1 MLTFQNKT
9 CRRGKLPRITIKWR
23 IFLAKTAKLPCFTFG
38 MEFAIF
44 ALEKC
49 ILRKIC
55 KTEVPRAI
63 FRRTI
68 KQERIE
74 MAEDLNQQ
82 EPTAE
87 EKAKF
92 ENDVLKAAEDAMK
105 MDGSTGSPSENKADA
120 QAEEKVAEPSDAPA
134 ENAADAAEQPAD
146 AAAEQPAE
154 DPTAALKAALADA
167 NDRNLRLM
175 AEFDNY
181 RRRTAKEQLELIE
194 TANGKLLE
202 KLSEVQD
209 NFERAFAS
217 ENKAQDLEAF
227 EKGMQM
233 IYNQFAKILTDAGLE
248 QIDPTGAEFDP
259 NMHEALMQQPSETV
273 PEGHVVTVFQKG
285 YKLKNKILKTA
296 KVIVSSGK

>member
-1 MLTFQNKT
+1 M
-9 CRRGKLPRITIKWR
+9 PS
-23 IFLAKTAKLPCFTFG
+23 IFSGNQIRQLK
-38 MEFAIF
+38 
-44 ALEKC
+44 
-49 ILRKIC
+49 
-55 KTEVPRAI
+55 
-63 FRRTI
+63 
-68 KQERIE
+68 
-74 MAEDLNQQ
+74 MAEDKNEQ

-92 ENDVLKAAEDAMK
+92 EQDVLKAAEDAMK
-105 MDGSTGSPSENKADA
+105 MEAEANKADEA
-120 QAEEKVAEPSDAPA
+120 QAE
-134 ENAADAAEQPAD
+134 

-154 DPTAALKAALADA
+154 TADQPADQAPESSESAEDVLKAELAAA

-175 AEFDNY
+175 AEFDNF
-181 RRRTAKEQLELIE
+181 RRRSAKEQLELIE

>member
-1 MLTFQNKT
+1 
-9 CRRGKLPRITIKWR
+9 
-23 IFLAKTAKLPCFTFG
+23 
-38 MEFAIF
+38 
-44 ALEKC
+44 
-49 ILRKIC
+49 
-55 KTEVPRAI
+55 
-63 FRRTI
+63 
-68 KQERIE
+68 

-92 ENDVLKAAEDAMK
+92 EADVLKAAEDAMK
-105 MDGSTGSPSENKADA
+105 LDENLETKDESGSD
-120 QAEEKVAEPSDAPA
+120 EKSSDSSADAPA
-134 ENAADAAEQPAD
+134 DTSAEQL
-146 AAAEQPAE
+146 AESAAE
-154 DPTAALKAALADA
+154 DPTAALKTALADA

-175 AEFDNY
+175 AEFDNF
-181 RRRTAKEQLELIE
+181 RRRSAKEQLDIIE

-217 ENKAQDLEAF
+217 ENKAKDLEAF

-233 IYNQFAKILTDAGLE
+233 IYNQFAKILSDADLE

-259 NMHEALMQQPSETV
+259 NMHEALMQQPSETI

>member
-1 MLTFQNKT
+1 
-9 CRRGKLPRITIKWR
+9 
-23 IFLAKTAKLPCFTFG
+23 
-38 MEFAIF
+38 
-44 ALEKC
+44 
-49 ILRKIC
+49 
-55 KTEVPRAI
+55 
-63 FRRTI
+63 
-68 KQERIE
+68 

-92 ENDVLKAAEDAMK
+92 EADVLKAAEDAMK
-105 MDGSTGSPSENKADA
+105 LDENLETKDESGSD
-120 QAEEKVAEPSDAPA
+120 EKSSDNSADAPA
-134 ENAADAAEQPAD
+134 DASAEQPTESAADASASSATE
-146 AAAEQPAE
+146 
-154 DPTAALKAALADA
+154 TAALKAALADA

-175 AEFDNY
+175 AEFDNF
-181 RRRTAKEQLELIE
+181 RRRSAKEQLDIIE

-217 ENKAQDLEAF
+217 ENKAKDLEAF

-233 IYNQFAKILTDAGLE
+233 IYNQFAKILSDAGLE

-259 NMHEALMQQPSETV
+259 NMHEALMQQPSETI

-296 KVIVSSGK
+296 KVIVSSGQ

>member
-1 MLTFQNKT
+1 
-9 CRRGKLPRITIKWR
+9 
-23 IFLAKTAKLPCFTFG
+23 
-38 MEFAIF
+38 
-44 ALEKC
+44 
-49 ILRKIC
+49 
-55 KTEVPRAI
+55 
-63 FRRTI
+63 
-68 KQERIE
+68 

-92 ENDVLKAAEDAMK
+92 EQDVMKAAEEAMK
-105 MDGSTGSPSENKADA
+105 MEAEANKADA
-120 QAEEKVAEPSDAPA
+120 AGADAQAD
-134 ENAADAAEQPAD
+134 AADAAAEQPAD

-154 DPTAALKAALADA
+154 QESTESAEDILKAELAAA

>member
-1 MLTFQNKT
+1 
-9 CRRGKLPRITIKWR
+9 
-23 IFLAKTAKLPCFTFG
+23 
-38 MEFAIF
+38 
-44 ALEKC
+44 
-49 ILRKIC
+49 
-55 KTEVPRAI
+55 
-63 FRRTI
+63 
-68 KQERIE
+68 

-82 EPTAE
+82 EPSAE

-92 ENDVLKAAEDAMK
+92 EQDVLKAAEEAMK
-105 MDGSTGSPSENKADA
+105 MEAEANKADNA
-120 QAEEKVAEPSDAPA
+120 QADAST
-134 ENAADAAEQPAD
+134 
-146 AAAEQPAE
+146 EQPAE
-154 DPTAALKAALADA
+154 AAEKPAESAEAAPSAEEVLKQQLADA
-167 NDRNLRLM
+167 TDRNLRLM
-175 AEFDNY
+175 AEFDNF
-181 RRRTAKEQLELIE
+181 RRRSAKEQLDIIE

-217 ENKAQDLEAF
+217 ENKAKDLEAF

-233 IYNQFAKILTDAGLE
+233 IYNQFAKILSDAGLE

-259 NMHEALMQQPSETV
+259 NMHEALMQQPSETI

>member
-1 MLTFQNKT
+1 
-9 CRRGKLPRITIKWR
+9 
-23 IFLAKTAKLPCFTFG
+23 
-38 MEFAIF
+38 
-44 ALEKC
+44 
-49 ILRKIC
+49 
-55 KTEVPRAI
+55 
-63 FRRTI
+63 
-68 KQERIE
+68 

-92 ENDVLKAAEDAMK
+92 EQDVLKAAEEAMK
-105 MDGSTGSPSENKADA
+105 MEAEANKADNA
-120 QAEEKVAEPSDAPA
+120 QADAST
-134 ENAADAAEQPAD
+134 
-146 AAAEQPAE
+146 EQPAE
-154 DPTAALKAALADA
+154 AAEKPAESTEAAPSAEEVLKQQLADA
-167 NDRNLRLM
+167 TDRNLRLM
-175 AEFDNY
+175 AEFDNF
-181 RRRTAKEQLELIE
+181 RRRSAKEQLDIIE

-217 ENKAQDLEAF
+217 ENKAKDLDAF

-259 NMHEALMQQPSETV
+259 NMHEALMQQPSETI

>member
-1 MLTFQNKT
+1 
-9 CRRGKLPRITIKWR
+9 
-23 IFLAKTAKLPCFTFG
+23 
-38 MEFAIF
+38 
-44 ALEKC
+44 
-49 ILRKIC
+49 
-55 KTEVPRAI
+55 
-63 FRRTI
+63 
-68 KQERIE
+68 

-92 ENDVLKAAEDAMK
+92 EADVLKAAQDAMK
-105 MDGSTGSPSENKADA
+105 MEAEANKAGASDQGAGDA
-120 QAEEKVAEPSDAPA
+120 QEQPA
-134 ENAADAAEQPAD
+134 ENADSPAENNASAEQPAD
-146 AAAEQPAE
+146 PAVDASTSSATE
-154 DPTAALKAALADA
+154 TAALKAALADA

-259 NMHEALMQQPSETV
+259 NCHEALMQQPSETI

>member
-1 MLTFQNKT
+1 
-9 CRRGKLPRITIKWR
+9 
-23 IFLAKTAKLPCFTFG
+23 
-38 MEFAIF
+38 
-44 ALEKC
+44 
-49 ILRKIC
+49 
-55 KTEVPRAI
+55 
-63 FRRTI
+63 
-68 KQERIE
+68 
-74 MAEDLNQQ
+74 MAEDLNEQ

-92 ENDVLKAAEDAMK
+92 EADVLKAAEDAMK
-105 MDGSTGSPSENKADA
+105 MDGSTGSPTENKADDA
-120 QAEEKVAEPSDAPA
+120 QTEEKVAEPA
-134 ENAADAAEQPAD
+134 EATDT

-154 DPTAALKAALADA
+154 AAAEVDPTEALKQQLADA

-217 ENKAQDLEAF
+217 ENKAKDLEAF

>member
-1 MLTFQNKT
+1 
-9 CRRGKLPRITIKWR
+9 
-23 IFLAKTAKLPCFTFG
+23 
-38 MEFAIF
+38 
-44 ALEKC
+44 
-49 ILRKIC
+49 
-55 KTEVPRAI
+55 
-63 FRRTI
+63 
-68 KQERIE
+68 
-74 MAEDLNQQ
+74 MAEDLNEQ

-92 ENDVLKAAEDAMK
+92 EADVLKAAEEAMK
-105 MDGSTGSPSENKADA
+105 MEAEANKADA
-120 QAEEKVAEPSDAPA
+120 QGAGDAQAESGTEPSA
-134 ENAADAAEQPAD
+134 E

-154 DPTAALKAALADA
+154 AAADKPAEAAEQAADQAPESTESAEDVLKAELAAA

-175 AEFDNY
+175 AEFDNF
-181 RRRTAKEQLELIE
+181 RRRSAKEQLELIE

-217 ENKAQDLEAF
+217 ENKAKDLEAF

-259 NMHEALMQQPSETV
+259 NCHEALMQQPSETV

>member
-1 MLTFQNKT
+1 
-9 CRRGKLPRITIKWR
+9 
-23 IFLAKTAKLPCFTFG
+23 
-38 MEFAIF
+38 
-44 ALEKC
+44 
-49 ILRKIC
+49 
-55 KTEVPRAI
+55 
-63 FRRTI
+63 
-68 KQERIE
+68 
-74 MAEDLNQQ
+74 MAEDLNEQ

-92 ENDVLKAAEDAMK
+92 EADVLKAAEDAMK
-105 MDGSTGSPSENKADA
+105 MDGSTGSPTENKDDAQAAGDA
-120 QAEEKVAEPSDAPA
+120 QAESGTEPSA
-134 ENAADAAEQPAD
+134 E

-154 DPTAALKAALADA
+154 AAAEVDPTEALKQQLADA

>member
-1 MLTFQNKT
+1 
-9 CRRGKLPRITIKWR
+9 
-23 IFLAKTAKLPCFTFG
+23 
-38 MEFAIF
+38 
-44 ALEKC
+44 
-49 ILRKIC
+49 
-55 KTEVPRAI
+55 
-63 FRRTI
+63 
-68 KQERIE
+68 

-82 EPTAE
+82 EPTTE

-92 ENDVLKAAEDAMK
+92 EQDVLKAAEEAMK
-105 MDGSTGSPSENKADA
+105 MDDSTSSPTGGDKGPEP
-120 QAEEKVAEPSDAPA
+120 AEETSS
-134 ENAADAAEQPAD
+134 
-146 AAAEQPAE
+146 AEQPAE
-154 DPTAALKAALADA
+154 AAEAAPSAEEVLKQQLADA
-167 NDRNLRLM
+167 NDRTLRLM

>member
-1 MLTFQNKT
+1 
-9 CRRGKLPRITIKWR
+9 
-23 IFLAKTAKLPCFTFG
+23 
-38 MEFAIF
+38 
-44 ALEKC
+44 
-49 ILRKIC
+49 
-55 KTEVPRAI
+55 
-63 FRRTI
+63 
-68 KQERIE
+68 
-74 MAEDLNQQ
+74 MAEDLNEQ

-92 ENDVLKAAEDAMK
+92 EQDVLKAAEDAMK
-105 MDGSTGSPSENKADA
+105 MEAEANKADA
-120 QAEEKVAEPSDAPA
+120 SDAQAE
-134 ENAADAAEQPAD
+134 AAEQPAD

-154 DPTAALKAALADA
+154 AAPSAEEVLKQQLADA
-167 NDRNLRLM
+167 TDRNLRLM

>member
-1 MLTFQNKT
+1 
-9 CRRGKLPRITIKWR
+9 
-23 IFLAKTAKLPCFTFG
+23 
-38 MEFAIF
+38 
-44 ALEKC
+44 
-49 ILRKIC
+49 
-55 KTEVPRAI
+55 
-63 FRRTI
+63 
-68 KQERIE
+68 
-74 MAEDLNQQ
+74 MAEDLNEQ
-82 EPTAE
+82 
-87 EKAKF
+87 
-92 ENDVLKAAEDAMK
+92 DVLKAAEEAMK
-105 MDGSTGSPSENKADA
+105 MEAEANKDDA
-120 QAEEKVAEPSDAPA
+120 Q
-134 ENAADAAEQPAD
+134 ADAAEPSAE

-154 DPTAALKAALADA
+154 AAAEVDPTEALKQQLADA

-175 AEFDNY
+175 AEFDNF
-181 RRRTAKEQLELIE
+181 RRRSAKEQLDLIE

-209 NFERAFAS
+209 NFERAFAA
-217 ENKAQDLEAF
+217 ENKAKDLEAF

-259 NMHEALMQQPSETV
+259 NCHEALMQQPSETV

>member
-1 MLTFQNKT
+1 
-9 CRRGKLPRITIKWR
+9 
-23 IFLAKTAKLPCFTFG
+23 
-38 MEFAIF
+38 
-44 ALEKC
+44 
-49 ILRKIC
+49 
-55 KTEVPRAI
+55 
-63 FRRTI
+63 
-68 KQERIE
+68 
-74 MAEDLNQQ
+74 MAEDLNEQ

-105 MDGSTGSPSENKADA
+105 MDGSTGSPTENMADT
-120 QAEEKVAEPSDAPA
+120 QTEEKVAEPA
-134 ENAADAAEQPAD
+134 EATDTS
-146 AAAEQPAE
+146 AAEQPAE
-154 DPTAALKAALADA
+154 ASAEQPAEPAAAPDPTEVLKQQLADA

>member
-1 MLTFQNKT
+1 
-9 CRRGKLPRITIKWR
+9 
-23 IFLAKTAKLPCFTFG
+23 
-38 MEFAIF
+38 
-44 ALEKC
+44 
-49 ILRKIC
+49 
-55 KTEVPRAI
+55 
-63 FRRTI
+63 
-68 KQERIE
+68 

-92 ENDVLKAAEDAMK
+92 ENDVLKAAQDAMK
-105 MDGSTGSPSENKADA
+105 MEAEANNADA
-120 QAEEKVAEPSDAPA
+120 SDQGAGDAQEQPA
-134 ENAADAAEQPAD
+134 ENADSAAEQPAD
-146 AAAEQPAE
+146 ASAEQPAEPAAE

>member
-1 MLTFQNKT
+1 
-9 CRRGKLPRITIKWR
+9 
-23 IFLAKTAKLPCFTFG
+23 
-38 MEFAIF
+38 
-44 ALEKC
+44 
-49 ILRKIC
+49 
-55 KTEVPRAI
+55 
-63 FRRTI
+63 
-68 KQERIE
+68 
-74 MAEDLNQQ
+74 MAENLNQ

-92 ENDVLKAAEDAMK
+92 EQDVLKAAEEAMK
-105 MDGSTGSPSENKADA
+105 MEAEANKT
-120 QAEEKVAEPSDAPA
+120 
-134 ENAADAAEQPAD
+134 AADADKATDSECHPEQSASDVEGSSAEQPAEP
-146 AAAEQPAE
+146 AAE

-217 ENKAQDLEAF
+217 ENKAKDLEAF

-259 NMHEALMQQPSETV
+259 NCHEALMQQPSETI

>member
-1 MLTFQNKT
+1 
-9 CRRGKLPRITIKWR
+9 
-23 IFLAKTAKLPCFTFG
+23 
-38 MEFAIF
+38 
-44 ALEKC
+44 
-49 ILRKIC
+49 
-55 KTEVPRAI
+55 
-63 FRRTI
+63 
-68 KQERIE
+68 
-74 MAEDLNQQ
+74 MAEDLNQ

-92 ENDVLKAAEDAMK
+92 EQDVLKAAEEAMK
-105 MDGSTGSPSENKADA
+105 MEAEANKADA
-120 QAEEKVAEPSDAPA
+120 AQADANATDSECHPEQSASDAEESS
-134 ENAADAAEQPAD
+134 AEQAT
-146 AAAEQPAE
+146 ESAE
-154 DPTAALKAALADA
+154 DVLKAELAAA

-175 AEFDNY
+175 AEFDNF
-181 RRRTAKEQLELIE
+181 RRRSAKEQLELIE

-217 ENKAQDLEAF
+217 ENKAKDLEAF

-259 NMHEALMQQPSETV
+259 NCHEALMQQPSETI

>member
-1 MLTFQNKT
+1 
-9 CRRGKLPRITIKWR
+9 
-23 IFLAKTAKLPCFTFG
+23 
-38 MEFAIF
+38 
-44 ALEKC
+44 
-49 ILRKIC
+49 
-55 KTEVPRAI
+55 
-63 FRRTI
+63 
-68 KQERIE
+68 
-74 MAEDLNQQ
+74 MAEEKNPEQ

-92 ENDVLKAAEDAMK
+92 EQDVMKAAEEAMK
-105 MDGSTGSPSENKADA
+105 MEAEANKADAAGADA
-120 QAEEKVAEPSDAPA
+120 QAEA
-134 ENAADAAEQPAD
+134 PAD
-146 AAAEQPAE
+146 AAAEQPADAATADAAAEKNAEQESTESAE
-154 DPTAALKAALADA
+154 DVLKAELAAA

-175 AEFDNY
+175 AEFDNF
-181 RRRTAKEQLELIE
+181 RRRSAKEQLELIE

-217 ENKAQDLEAF
+217 ENKAKDLEAF

-259 NMHEALMQQPSETV
+259 NCHEALMQQPSETI

>member
-1 MLTFQNKT
+1 
-9 CRRGKLPRITIKWR
+9 
-23 IFLAKTAKLPCFTFG
+23 
-38 MEFAIF
+38 
-44 ALEKC
+44 
-49 ILRKIC
+49 
-55 KTEVPRAI
+55 
-63 FRRTI
+63 
-68 KQERIE
+68 
-74 MAEDLNQQ
+74 MAEDLNQ

-92 ENDVLKAAEDAMK
+92 EQDVLKAAEEAMK
-105 MDGSTGSPSENKADA
+105 MEAEANKADA
-120 QAEEKVAEPSDAPA
+120 AQADANATDSKCHPEQSASDAEGSSAEEPAEPA
-134 ENAADAAEQPAD
+134 
-146 AAAEQPAE
+146 AE
-154 DPTAALKAALADA
+154 DPTAALKAALAEA

-175 AEFDNY
+175 AEFDNF

-217 ENKAQDLEAF
+217 ENKAKDLEAF

-259 NMHEALMQQPSETV
+259 NCHEALMQQPSETI

>member
-1 MLTFQNKT
+1 
-9 CRRGKLPRITIKWR
+9 
-23 IFLAKTAKLPCFTFG
+23 
-38 MEFAIF
+38 
-44 ALEKC
+44 
-49 ILRKIC
+49 
-55 KTEVPRAI
+55 
-63 FRRTI
+63 
-68 KQERIE
+68 

-92 ENDVLKAAEDAMK
+92 EQDVLKAAEEAMK
-105 MDGSTGSPSENKADA
+105 MEAEANKADTSDA
-120 QAEEKVAEPSDAPA
+120 QAE
-134 ENAADAAEQPAD
+134 
-146 AAAEQPAE
+146 AAEQPAE
-154 DPTAALKAALADA
+154 AAEKPAEPAEAAPSAEEVLKQQLADA
-167 NDRNLRLM
+167 TDRNLRLM

>member
-1 MLTFQNKT
+1 
-9 CRRGKLPRITIKWR
+9 
-23 IFLAKTAKLPCFTFG
+23 
-38 MEFAIF
+38 
-44 ALEKC
+44 
-49 ILRKIC
+49 
-55 KTEVPRAI
+55 
-63 FRRTI
+63 
-68 KQERIE
+68 
-74 MAEDLNQQ
+74 MAEDLNEQ
-82 EPTAE
+82 
-87 EKAKF
+87 
-92 ENDVLKAAEDAMK
+92 DILKAAEDAMK
-105 MDGSTGSPSENKADA
+105 MEAEANKADA
-120 QAEEKVAEPSDAPA
+120 QAAGDAQAESGTEPSA
-134 ENAADAAEQPAD
+134 E

-154 DPTAALKAALADA
+154 AAAEVDPTEALKQQLADA

-175 AEFDNY
+175 AEFDNF
-181 RRRTAKEQLELIE
+181 RRRSAKEQLELIE

-217 ENKAQDLEAF
+217 ENKAKDLEAF

-259 NMHEALMQQPSETV
+259 NCHEALMQQPSETV

>member
-1 MLTFQNKT
+1 
-9 CRRGKLPRITIKWR
+9 
-23 IFLAKTAKLPCFTFG
+23 
-38 MEFAIF
+38 
-44 ALEKC
+44 
-49 ILRKIC
+49 
-55 KTEVPRAI
+55 
-63 FRRTI
+63 
-68 KQERIE
+68 
-74 MAEDLNQQ
+74 MAEDFNQQ

-92 ENDVLKAAEDAMK
+92 EADVLKAAEDAMK
-105 MDGSTGSPSENKADA
+105 LDENLETKDESGSD
-120 QAEEKVAEPSDAPA
+120 EKSSGNSADAPA
-134 ENAADAAEQPAD
+134 DASAEQPTESA
-146 AAAEQPAE
+146 AE

-167 NDRNLRLM
+167 TDRNLRLM
-175 AEFDNY
+175 AEFDNF
-181 RRRTAKEQLELIE
+181 RRRSAKEQLDIIE

-217 ENKAQDLEAF
+217 ENKAKDLEAF

-233 IYNQFAKILTDAGLE
+233 IYNQFAKILSDAGLE

-259 NMHEALMQQPSETV
+259 NMHEALMQQPSETI

>member
-1 MLTFQNKT
+1 
-9 CRRGKLPRITIKWR
+9 
-23 IFLAKTAKLPCFTFG
+23 
-38 MEFAIF
+38 
-44 ALEKC
+44 
-49 ILRKIC
+49 
-55 KTEVPRAI
+55 
-63 FRRTI
+63 
-68 KQERIE
+68 
-74 MAEDLNQQ
+74 MAEDLNEQ

-92 ENDVLKAAEDAMK
+92 ENDVLKAAEEAMK
-105 MDGSTGSPSENKADA
+105 MDGSTGSPTENKADA
-120 QAEEKVAEPSDAPA
+120 QAEEKVAEPSDSPA

-146 AAAEQPAE
+146 AAAEQPVDASASSAAE
-154 DPTAALKAALADA
+154 TAALKAALADA

>member
-1 MLTFQNKT
+1 
-9 CRRGKLPRITIKWR
+9 
-23 IFLAKTAKLPCFTFG
+23 
-38 MEFAIF
+38 
-44 ALEKC
+44 
-49 ILRKIC
+49 
-55 KTEVPRAI
+55 
-63 FRRTI
+63 
-68 KQERIE
+68 

-105 MDGSTGSPSENKADA
+105 MDGSTGSPTENKADA
-120 QAEEKVAEPSDAPA
+120 SDQGAGEAQDEATADKPA
-134 ENAADAAEQPAD
+134 EAS
-146 AAAEQPAE
+146 AEQPAE
-154 DPTAALKAALADA
+154 PAAAPDPTEVLKRQLADA